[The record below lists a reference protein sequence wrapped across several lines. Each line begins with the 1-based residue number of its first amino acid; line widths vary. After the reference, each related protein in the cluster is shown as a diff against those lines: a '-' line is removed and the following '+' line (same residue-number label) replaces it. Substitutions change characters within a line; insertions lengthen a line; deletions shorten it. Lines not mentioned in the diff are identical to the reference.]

1 MKKNLIQRLVDKL
14 YKLQKRVQD
23 RVLVEKVQNQQVAYR
38 LNQKPRKEQ
47 VVVSLTSFGPRLAT
61 LDLPLKSIFR
71 QRIKP
76 DHLMIVLDDDP
87 VCRAYANSHTE
98 LADAGVEFVF
108 DSIGLKPHNK
118 YYYAMQKYPDAVVIT
133 VDDDSIYRK
142 DTVSSLLF
150 WHKVFPKAICARR
163 VHQMDYTTDG
173 AIRPDE
179 DWYFERHLLRKPNDD
194 YCATGVGG
202 VLYPPHA
209 LPPETFDTEKIQ
221 ELCLCA
227 DDIWLKYME
236 LLGDVKVFWVP
247 NSYNE
252 AVDVNGSQ
260 QISLCSTN
268 NTGRNSR
275 YIKTMNAYFKEIS

>member
-1 MKKNLIQRLVDKL
+1 MNAIS
-14 YKLQKRVQD
+14 
-23 RVLVEKVQNQQVAYR
+23 
-38 LNQKPRKEQ
+38 
-47 VVVSLTSFGPRLAT
+47 VSDG
-61 LDLPLKSIFR
+61 
-71 QRIKP
+71 
-76 DHLMIVLDDDP
+76 
-87 VCRAYANSHTE
+87 
-98 LADAGVEFVF
+98 
-108 DSIGLKPHNK
+108 
-118 YYYAMQKYPDAVVIT
+118 T
-133 VDDDSIYRK
+133 VPS
-142 DTVSSLLF
+142 
-150 WHKVFPKAICARR
+150 
-163 VHQMDYTTDG
+163 
-173 AIRPDE
+173 
-179 DWYFERHLLRKPNDD
+179 LRKPNDD